1 MSFLRIAGGT
11 WAEKKRNDEVKSDML
26 DSRSPPDIWVHL
38 VAGHRGL
45 PLQSEELGWRKRIR
59 SYSTHVVVTGREV
72 DVVGAEKGRLGRI
85 VRNTSL
91 KE

>member
-1 MSFLRIAGGT
+1 
-11 WAEKKRNDEVKSDML
+11 
-26 DSRSPPDIWVHL
+26 
-38 VAGHRGL
+38 
-45 PLQSEELGWRKRIR
+45 
-59 SYSTHVVVTGREV
+59 VVVTGREV